1 MYAGC
6 LLVPSQK
13 LLATYMQ
20 DVCWV
25 SAGAIPGLVH
35 EVFAI
40 NHLHSRV
47 YAKYMQGVSHS
58 LGFRWARGRPV
69 LRLVSWHFRLN
80 LLSCVFPI
88 KLGVFETFAMRF
100 TICLNNFA

>member
-1 MYAGC
+1 MAAEMAA
-6 LLVPSQK
+6 LLQTWIGEALEMGTSFHVVLYDAP
-13 LLATYMQ
+13 Y
-20 DVCWV
+20 
-25 SAGAIPGLVH
+25 G
-35 EVFAI
+35 
-40 NHLHSRV
+40 
-47 YAKYMQGVSHS
+47 HS

-100 TICLNNFA
+100 AICLNNFA